1 MSVSLRAGW
10 RFLHRWVG
18 LLAGLLLALM
28 GLTGAVLVWQAELDA
43 MLNPAWL
50 APRPAC
56 AAATDAPPIARS
68 LSLLAAHAPGRRA
81 AIVVAPQRPGAAY
94 QLWEARQAE
103 TGWRREHFVD
113 PQCGLYLGS
122 RDRGALRLDAAH
134 LVPAL
139 YALHR
144 DLLAGEAGHTGV
156 GMGGLLLLGLGCSG
170 LLLAWPRSSSKVAW
184 RRVLSIKW
192 QAAPARRW
200 FDLHRALGLWL
211 APLLLLL
218 SFTGSALVFN
228 QAFKSAVA
236 VWLPT
241 QQWAKP
247 LAAAAPAYPK
257 LDLDRLAG
265 SAEAQFERAQWTR
278 LSLPK
283 GADGPVEVR
292 LLQAG
297 EPRADTGAT
306 RLRLGPDGTVL
317 DRLDPLNAPAGNL
330 LLDWVFPL
338 HSGEALGLA
347 ARCLWTLFGCLPIT
361 LFISGAWLWWN
372 RRRAA
377 RRAASR
383 PGSSHAYGAV

>member
-1 MSVSLRAGW
+1 MRGGW

-18 LLAGLLLALM
+18 LLAGLLLALL
-28 GLTGAVLVWQAELDA
+28 GLTGAVMVWQAELDA
-43 MLNPAWL
+43 ALNPAWL

-56 AAATDAPPIARS
+56 TSAVEAQPIARS
-68 LSLLAAHAPGRRA
+68 LGLLAEHAPGRRA

-94 QLWEARQAE
+94 QLWEARQTD

-113 PQCGLYLGS
+113 PQCGHYLGS

-134 LVPAL
+134 LIPAL

-156 GMGGLLLLGLGCSG
+156 GIGGLLLLGLGCSG
-170 LLLAWPRSSSKVAW
+170 LLLAWPRSSSKMAW

-228 QAFKSAVA
+228 QAFKSVVA
-236 VWLPT
+236 AWLPT
-241 QQWAKP
+241 QHWPK
-247 LAAAAPAYPK
+247 LAAAAEAPTRKVP
-257 LDLDRLAG
+257 DLDRLVG
-265 SAEAQFERAQWTR
+265 LAEAQFERAQWTR

-283 GADGPVEVR
+283 GAGGVAEVR

-306 RLRLGPDGTVL
+306 RLALGPDGAVL
-317 DRLDPLNAPAGNL
+317 AKLDPLKAPAGNL
-330 LLDWVFPL
+330 LLDWIFPL

-347 ARCLWTLFGCLPIT
+347 ARCLWTLFGCVPAML
-361 LFISGAWLWWN
+361 LLSGAWLWW
-372 RRRAA
+372 RRR
-377 RRAASR
+377 R
-383 PGSSHAYGAV
+383 PGERH